1 MQLTLLS
8 LTLAAAL
15 VISSKSIAAFT
26 PTSSSRSSSI
36 IVSSQPS
43 SGFLLH
49 ARKSSGAQ
57 SSSGDDTENDDNTK
71 REKAVVNP
79 AKRAALDGVL
89 QRIERNYGRGSIVM
103 LGNADRMNVDCVG
116 TGSMTLGEREGGVL
130 ICGHCFLSFESN
142 IYISAIH
149 LIFISISAIFI
160 SYYDVSSDAAL
171 GGGYPKGRVIEIYG
185 PESSGKTTLALHALA
200 EVQQSGGTAAF
211 VDAEHALDPAY
222 AKALGVDVDTLL
234 VSQPDS
240 GEMALDIV
248 DQLVRS
254 AAVDVIVV
262 DSVAALVPRAEL
274 EGSMSDMQVGLQA
287 RLMSKAL
294 RKITSS
300 LSLSQC
306 TVIFLNQLRS
316 KVGVIYGSPEVT
328 SGGNSLKFYAS
339 VRLDTRR
346 REVLPD
352 NMGIR
357 VKVKVVKNKVAAPF
371 KTIELDILFGEGIDK
386 MGSLLDAALELG
398 VVSRRGSWYNYQES
412 NFAQGRL
419 NASVYLKENRSVA
432 KKMEEEIREAML
444 MAKTPASKG
453 KWEDDS
459 ITFDDELE
467 SSIVTEGASILE

>member
-26 PTSSSRSSSI
+26 PTSSSSSRSSSI

-116 TGSMTLGEREGGVL
+116 TGSMTL
-130 ICGHCFLSFESN
+130 
-142 IYISAIH
+142 
-149 LIFISISAIFI
+149 
-160 SYYDVSSDAAL
+160 DAAL